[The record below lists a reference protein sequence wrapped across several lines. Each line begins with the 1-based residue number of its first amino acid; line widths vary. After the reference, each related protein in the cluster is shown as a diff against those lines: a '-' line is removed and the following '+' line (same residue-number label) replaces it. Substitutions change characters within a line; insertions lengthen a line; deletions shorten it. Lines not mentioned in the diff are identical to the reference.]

1 MLSILLCV
9 VAVALIFDF
18 INGFHDA
25 ANAIATVVSTQV
37 LRLRSAVMMAS
48 FFNFIGALSGT
59 AVATTIATGL
69 ADPAAATQLVILCA
83 LLAACLWNLITWR
96 LGLPS
101 SSSHALIGSLAGSV
115 VAHAGTSAFYWN
127 ALYKKVLVP
136 LVLSPTLGF
145 VLGFIFMVGCA
156 WLFLP
161 LSARTGTTI
170 SKRMQFLSSA
180 AMAFSHG
187 SNDAQKSMGIIALS
201 LVIYNQTHAL
211 PAWLIDGGQT
221 IPKAVVIACAMA
233 MALGTLAG
241 GKRIIKTMGQRIIKI
256 IPLQGFAAET
266 SAALTIFSASLMGI
280 PVSTT
285 HCINASIMGVGATK
299 RVSAVRW
306 GVAGNI
312 VSAWILTL
320 PCSAVF
326 AFLLYKVIAQI
337 D

>member
-1 MLSILLCV
+1 MVSILLCV
-9 VAVALIFDF
+9 IAAALIFDF
-18 INGFHDA
+18 INGFHDT

-37 LRLRSAVMMAS
+37 LRLRSAVIMAS
-48 FFNFIGALSGT
+48 FFNFVGALSGT
-59 AVATTIATGL
+59 AVATMIATGL
-69 ADPAAATQLVILCA
+69 ADPAAVTQLVILCA

-101 SSSHALIGSLAGSV
+101 SSSHALIGALAGAV
-115 VAHAGTSAFYWN
+115 VAHAGWAAFYWHT
-127 ALYKKVLVP
+127 LYDKVLIP

-145 VLGFIFMVGCA
+145 VLGFLLMVIFL

-161 LSARTGTTI
+161 FNARAGTTL
-170 SKRMQFLSSA
+170 SKRLQLLSSA

-187 SNDAQKSMGIIALS
+187 SNDAQKSMGIIALA
-201 LVIYNQTHAL
+201 LVVFHQSHFL
-211 PAWLIDGGQT
+211 PAWLIAPAHI
-221 IPKAVVIACAMA
+221 IPRAVIIACATA

-256 IPLQGFAAET
+256 IPLQGVAAET
-266 SAALTIFSASLMGI
+266 SAAITIFGASLLGI

-299 RVSAVRW
+299 RLSAVRW

-312 VSAWILTL
+312 VVAWILTL
-320 PCSAVF
+320 PCSGAL
-326 AFLLYKVIAQI
+326 AFLLYKLIGQ
-337 D
+337 

>member
-1 MLSILLCV
+1 MVSTV
-9 VAVALIFDF
+9 VSVIAIALVFDF

-69 ADPAAATQLVILCA
+69 ADPHAATQLVILCA

-101 SSSHALIGSLAGSV
+101 SSSHALIGGLAGSV
-115 VAHAGTSAFYWN
+115 VSHAGVSAFYWH
-127 ALYKKVLVP
+127 ALYKKVLLP

-145 VLGFIFMVGCA
+145 LFAFLFMVLCL

-161 LSARTGTTI
+161 FNARVGTI
-170 SKRMQFLSSA
+170 LSKRLQLLSSA

-187 SNDAQKSMGIIALS
+187 SNDAQKSMGIIALALLIFNRQHPLPGW
-201 LVIYNQTHAL
+201 LVATHHA
-211 PAWLIDGGQT
+211 
-221 IPKAVVIACAMA
+221 IPKAVIIACATA
-233 MALGTLAG
+233 MALGTLVG
-241 GKRIIKTMGQRIIKI
+241 GKRIIKTMGQKIIKI

-266 SAALTIFSASLMGI
+266 AASITIFGASLMGL

-299 RVSAVRW
+299 RLSAVRW
-306 GVAGNI
+306 GVAGHI
-312 VSAWILTL
+312 VIAWIITL
-320 PCSAVF
+320 PCSA
-326 AFLLYKVIAQI
+326 ALAYGLYKVIGT
-337 D
+337 

>member
-9 VAVALIFDF
+9 IITALIFDF

-48 FFNFIGALSGT
+48 FFNFVGALSGT

-101 SSSHALIGSLAGSV
+101 SSSHALIGALAGSV
-115 VAHAGTSAFYWN
+115 VAHAGLSAFYWHT
-127 ALYKKVLVP
+127 LYKKVLIP

-145 VLGFIFMVGCA
+145 VLGLLFMVLCS

-161 LSARTGTTI
+161 FSARTGTTV
-170 SKRMQFLSSA
+170 SKRLQLLSSA

-187 SNDAQKSMGIIALS
+187 SNDAQKSMGIIALALIIFNRS
-201 LVIYNQTHAL
+201 HAL
-211 PAWLIDGGQT
+211 PSWLIGT
-221 IPKAVVIACAMA
+221 HHVIPKVVVIACAAA
-233 MALGTLAG
+233 MALGTMAG

-266 SAALTIFSASLMGI
+266 SAAITIFGASLLGI

-312 VSAWILTL
+312 ITAWILTL
-320 PCSAVF
+320 PCSALL
-326 AFLLYKVIAQI
+326 AFFLYKII
-337 D
+337 G